1 MMTRNILILCTGN
14 SARSILG
21 EVIASSMPGLTGYSA
36 GSKPK
41 GEPVPMGLRVLE
53 AHGHD
58 VSGVSS
64 KSWDVYAQEWA
75 PNMDI
80 VITVCDSAANE
91 SCPYWPG
98 HPVQVHWGLPDPA
111 YIEDAG
117 EQRAAFEAIYAQLH
131 SQLKALSEL
140 DLDGL
145 SPAQKRAAIQALHND

>member
-41 GEPVPMGLRVLE
+41 GAPVPMGLKVLQ

-64 KSWDVYAQEWA
+64 KSWDVYAQEGA

-111 YIEDAG
+111 YIEDAS
-117 EQRAAFEAIYAQLH
+117 EQRAAFEAVYAQLH

-140 DLDGL
+140 DLDVL
-145 SPAQKRAAIQALHND
+145 SPAQQRAAIQALHND